1 MLDYP
6 WTLSG
11 VETVPLSAR
20 GTLAEIVSTSS
31 AVGLRWLVVLILA
44 VSLAGCGGDDPEP
57 TSQPSVSPQQV
68 LTDASQRLAETESM
82 HFQLSVDGQTYV
94 DESEE
99 IQLISAEGDL
109 VRPNKVRVQFQVE
122 LFGAGNVS
130 IRMITI
136 GPQSWTTDLLS
147 GNWGPAPV
155 EFGYNPTILFDNQGG
170 LGPVMNRLVDPKLIG
185 EEEIGG
191 RSSYHIDATADQASI
206 GPLTG
211 ETMHGEPVA
220 VSVWIDK
227 ATSDLLQVKLVEPA
241 SSGKEQPATW
251 VLTLSNHGEQVEIA
265 PPS

>member
-1 MLDYP
+1 MLDYS
-6 WTLSG
+6 WARSG
-11 VETVPLSAR
+11 VVIFPLFER
-20 GTLAEIVSTSS
+20 ETLAGNLSTSLT
-31 AVGLRWLVVLILA
+31 VGLRWLVIVILA
-44 VSLAGCGGDDPEP
+44 VSLAGCGGSDPEP
-57 TSQPSVSPQQV
+57 TSQASVSPQLV
-68 LTDASQRLAETESM
+68 LAAASQRLAETESM
-82 HFQLSVDGQTYV
+82 HFQLAVEGQTYV

-99 IQLISAEGDL
+99 IQLVSAEGDL

-136 GPQSWTTDLLS
+136 GPDSWTTDLLS

-191 RSSYHIDATADQASI
+191 RTRYDIDATAGEASI
-206 GPLTG
+206 GPLNG
-211 ETMHGEPVA
+211 ETMRGEPVA

-241 SSGKEQPATW
+241 SSGKDQPATW
-251 VLTLSNHGEQVEIA
+251 VLSLSKHGEQVEIA
-265 PPS
+265 PPG